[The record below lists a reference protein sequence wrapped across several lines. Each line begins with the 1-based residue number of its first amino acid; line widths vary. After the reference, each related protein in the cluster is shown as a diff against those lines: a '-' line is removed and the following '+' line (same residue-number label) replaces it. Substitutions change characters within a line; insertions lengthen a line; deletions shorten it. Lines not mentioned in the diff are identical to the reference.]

1 MSGLLL
7 IFFVAAVVALWWHF
21 ETMHR
26 FALAAVRRHCQ
37 QMDVQL
43 LDQTVVLR
51 GLGFRRSG
59 SSLFGLAYKYHFEFS
74 TTGERRYQ
82 GSTELIGRRLSTIE
96 MEAHVIH

>member
-1 MSGLLL
+1 MTELLL
-7 IFFVAAVVALWWHF
+7 IFFIAMMVGLWWHF
-21 ETMHR
+21 EIMHR

-37 QMDVQL
+37 ELDVQL

-51 GLGFRRSG
+51 GLRLRRSG
-59 SSLFGLAYKYHFEFS
+59 SSLFGLVYKYHFEFS
-74 TTGERRYQ
+74 TTGERRYK